1 MILAQDQ
8 IEVRCFRSKGTS
20 LVFQS
25 FVVVS
30 TLHMFLSVHRPFS
43 LKMGWITF
51 QMPESTVAYSKFDS
65 NTSVFILVKLR
76 KQCMFLYVPAPWEQL
91 LI

>member
-1 MILAQDQ
+1 
-8 IEVRCFRSKGTS
+8 
-20 LVFQS
+20 
-25 FVVVS
+25 
-30 TLHMFLSVHRPFS
+30 
-43 LKMGWITF
+43 MGWITF

-91 LI
+91 LIWLNLHWVGIEVGLLMFKPVIFTLFILLYVFHNVIGSEYGELSQ